1 MIPILYEPYET
12 EFDNN
17 GLGRLRDCISCVVT
31 EERNGIYECDFSY
44 PITGANYDK
53 IQLGRIIAVRHDD
66 TDDVQP
72 FDIVS
77 CTRAIDGIV
86 EFHAVH
92 ISYRQRL
99 MTVTASNINSVS
111 DAFNAL
117 ATALPANPFTYE
129 TDVTGSGYVASLDGV
144 PRSVRSVLGG
154 TEGSLL
160 DAYGGEYEWDKFTVR
175 LWASR
180 GQKRNFAI
188 RYGVNMVD
196 YNEELDYS
204 ESYTSVVPFWT
215 NSENGETVIGATV
228 RSGVEPY
235 NGIEATV
242 PLDLSDKFETKPTA
256 ADLNTAAQSYLTAN
270 KPYLPAQSITVNF
283 MRLQDS
289 AEYAQFAPLLECK
302 LCDTIKVYMQPYGTS
317 GDFKI
322 VKTVY
327 DVLLERFTEMELGTL
342 STSLSEA
349 LGIGSDNSPN
359 GVGSADY
366 VTEYGSNGGWYF
378 RKWYSGRVEAWGFVS
393 TSSSV
398 TGTTWG
404 SMYYYDLAVTIP
416 SGIFETAPIRAY
428 ATSRNL
434 QWTPGGFSGITTTG
448 FTIRFLR
455 PSSTAQ
461 LIQASVYLASF

>member
-53 IQLGRIIAVRHDD
+53 IQLGRIIAVEHDD
-66 TDDVQP
+66 TGDVQP

-111 DAFNAL
+111 DAFNAF
-117 ATALPANPFTYE
+117 AAALPANPFTYE
-129 TDVTGSGYVASLDGV
+129 TDVTGSGYVASLDGA
-144 PRSVRSVLGG
+144 PKSVRSVLGG

-215 NSENGETVIGATV
+215 NSEGGETVIGATV

-242 PLDLSDKFETKPTA
+242 PLDLSEKFETKPTT
-256 ADLNTAAQSYLTAN
+256 ADLNAAAQSYLTAN

-302 LCDTIKVYMQPYGTS
+302 LCDTIRVYMQPYGMS

-349 LGIGSDNSPN
+349 LGIGTDDSKGN
-359 GVGSADY
+359 GSADY
-366 VTEYGSNGGWYF
+366 VTEYGSNNGWNF
-378 RKWYSGRVEAWGFVS
+378 RRWNSGRIEAWAYVS
-393 TSSSV
+393 ATSAAGSAW
-398 TGTTWG
+398 GTL
-404 SMYYYDLAVTIP
+404 YYRDIPITFP
-416 SGIFETAPIRAY
+416 SGLFENPPYRLY
-428 ATSRNL
+428 AAGSSNVQWMVVGFNSITS
-434 QWTPGGFSGITTTG
+434 TG
-448 FTIRFLR
+448 ATVRVVR
-455 PSSTAQ
+455 PVSSANTVGLSIYA
-461 LIQASVYLASF
+461 ASF

>member
-1 MIPILYEPYET
+1 MIPILYEPYEM

-17 GLGRLRDCISCVVT
+17 GLGRLRDAISVEVV
-31 EERNGIYECDFSY
+31 EERNGIYECNFSY
-44 PITGANYDK
+44 PVTGASYDK
-53 IQLGRIIAVRHDD
+53 IQLGRIIAVKHDG
-66 TDDVQP
+66 TDDIQP

-77 CTRAIDGIV
+77 CSRAINGIV

-92 ISYRQRL
+92 VSYRQRF
-99 MTVTASNINSVS
+99 MTVTAKNISS
-111 DAFNAL
+111 ITDAFDAL
-117 ATALPANPFTYE
+117 ATALPANPFEYE
-129 TDVTGSGYVASLDGV
+129 SDVNGSGYVASLDGV

-160 DAYGGEYEWDKFTVR
+160 DAYGGEYEFDKFTVR

-180 GQKRNFAI
+180 GQTRNFAI

-215 NSENGETVIGATV
+215 NTESGETVRASAV
-228 RSGVEPY
+228 SSGVAPY
-235 NGIEATV
+235 NGIESVV
-242 PLDLSDKFETKPTA
+242 PLDLSEKFENKPTA
-256 ADLNTAAQSYLTAN
+256 SDLTTAAQSYMTAN

-289 AEYAQFAPLLECK
+289 SEYAQFAPLLECK
-302 LCDTIKVYMQPYGTS
+302 LCDTIRVYMPRYNMS

-349 LGIGSDNSPN
+349 LGIGQSESKGN
-359 GVGSADY
+359 GSADY
-366 VTEYGSNGGWYF
+366 VTEFGSNGVWQF
-378 RKWYSGRVEAWGFVS
+378 RKWNSGRVEAWGYVA
-393 TSSSV
+393 TSASV
-398 TGTTWG
+398 TGASWG

-416 SGIFETAPIRAY
+416 SGIFETAPTRAY

-434 QWTPGGFSGITTTG
+434 QWSPGGFSGLTATSC
-448 FTIRFLR
+448 TIRFVR
-455 PSSTAQ
+455 PVSSGQ